1 MPNPDL
7 SNVRALIADDRA
19 EVRTLLTERLRAIG
33 VDQIDTSEHVL
44 MGEGALQAG
53 AGWEPHHLDMA
64 QPESLTGLAA
74 MIGVTRRIR
83 LLSNVVIAP
92 LRPAGLLA
100 KMAATMHA
108 LSQGRYAMG
117 VSVSWHRDEYDALNV
132 PFEKRGR
139 VLDDTLGACRVLW
152 SEAPATFHSE
162 TVNFENMYCSPR
174 PGPGERIPILL
185 GGEFAPR
192 LVRRVVSVG
201 DGWLLFGGL
210 GMTMS
215 QRADAIAELK
225 QAWADAGRDP
235 ARLELDDDIT
245 PVNGDVA
252 RSLEQ
257 VPELAEA
264 GMTTV
269 RVHLRRFGKSPDP
282 MLPVLEEVVRRFEPY
297 RSIEV

>member
-1 MPNPDL
+1 
-7 SNVRALIADDRA
+7 
-19 EVRTLLTERLRAIG
+19 
-33 VDQIDTSEHVL
+33 
-44 MGEGALQAG
+44 
-53 AGWEPHHLDMA
+53 
-64 QPESLTGLAA
+64 
-74 MIGVTRRIR
+74 
-83 LLSNVVIAP
+83 
-92 LRPAGLLA
+92 
-100 KMAATMHA
+100 
-108 LSQGRYAMG
+108 
-117 VSVSWHRDEYDALNV
+117 
-132 PFEKRGR
+132 
-139 VLDDTLGACRVLW
+139 
-152 SEAPATFHSE
+152 
-162 TVNFENMYCSPR
+162 
-174 PGPGERIPILL
+174 
-185 GGEFAPR
+185 
-192 LVRRVVSVG
+192 VVSVG

-235 ARLELDDDIT
+235 ARLELDDDVT